1 MLTKKGQPLDT
12 SSVLI
17 ANGKKPKNKKI
28 IEILKNAKNVICVDN
43 GYELAS
49 ELNITPSVVIG
60 DLDSV
65 DINKISKDIL
75 IIKDEDQNTN
85 DLEKTLNYC
94 LSKNIRDIILVG
106 ATGERDD
113 QNLATILVSLE
124 YIEQLNIEI
133 LSDLYSIEF
142 VNGERD
148 FEVTPMREVSLISM
162 DKENIITTQGLKYNL
177 DKSKLSSATHG
188 ISNYSIGEN
197 FSISCSSP
205 LIVFK
210 KLWIEKILQ

>member
-1 MLTKKGQPLDT
+1 LLTKKDQSLDS

-85 DLEKTLNYC
+85 DLEKALNYC

-148 FEVTPMREVSLISM
+148 FEATPMREVSLISM
-162 DKENIITTQGLKYNL
+162 DKENTITTQGLKYNL

-205 LIVFK
+205 LIVFR
-210 KLWIEKILQ
+210 KL

>member
-1 MLTKKGQPLDT
+1 MLTKKDQSLDS

-85 DLEKTLNYC
+85 DLEKALNYC

-148 FEVTPMREVSLISM
+148 FEATPMREVSLISM

-205 LIVFK
+205 LIVFR
-210 KLWIEKILQ
+210 KL

>member
-1 MLTKKGQPLDT
+1 MLTKKDQSLDS

-148 FEVTPMREVSLISM
+148 FEAIPMREVSLIST
-162 DKENIITTQGLKYNL
+162 DKGNIITTQGLKYNL

-210 KLWIEKILQ
+210 KL

>member
-1 MLTKKGQPLDT
+1 M
-12 SSVLI
+12 
-17 ANGKKPKNKKI
+17 
-28 IEILKNAKNVICVDN
+28 
-43 GYELAS
+43 
-49 ELNITPSVVIG
+49 
-60 DLDSV
+60 
-65 DINKISKDIL
+65 
-75 IIKDEDQNTN
+75 
-85 DLEKTLNYC
+85 
-94 LSKNIRDIILVG
+94 VG

-142 VNGERD
+142 VNGKRD
-148 FEVTPMREVSLISM
+148 FEATPMREVSLISM

-210 KLWIEKILQ
+210 KL

>member
-1 MLTKKGQPLDT
+1 LLTKKDQSLDS

-85 DLEKTLNYC
+85 DLEKALNYC

-205 LIVFK
+205 LIVFR
-210 KLWIEKILQ
+210 KL

>member
-1 MLTKKGQPLDT
+1 MLTKKDQSLDS

-113 QNLATILVSLE
+113 QNLVTILVSLE

-210 KLWIEKILQ
+210 KL

>member
-1 MLTKKGQPLDT
+1 MLTKKDQSLDS

-205 LIVFK
+205 LIVFR
-210 KLWIEKILQ
+210 KL

>member
-1 MLTKKGQPLDT
+1 MLTKKDQSLDS

-85 DLEKTLNYC
+85 DLEKALNYC

-142 VNGERD
+142 VNGKRD
-148 FEVTPMREVSLISM
+148 FEATPMREVSLISM

-210 KLWIEKILQ
+210 KL

>member
-1 MLTKKGQPLDT
+1 MLTKKDQSLDS

-94 LSKNIRDIILVG
+94 LGKNIRDIILVG
-106 ATGERDD
+106 VTGERDD
-113 QNLATILVSLE
+113 QNLATILISLE

-197 FSISCSSP
+197 FYISCSSP
-205 LIVFK
+205 LIVFR
-210 KLWIEKILQ
+210 KL

>member
-1 MLTKKGQPLDT
+1 MLTKKDQSLDS

-133 LSDLYSIEF
+133 LSDLYSIKF
-142 VNGERD
+142 VNGKRE
-148 FEVTPMREVSLISM
+148 FETEPMKEVSLISM

-210 KLWIEKILQ
+210 KL

>member
-1 MLTKKGQPLDT
+1 MLTKKDQSLDS

-49 ELNITPSVVIG
+49 ELNITPSIIIG

-142 VNGERD
+142 VNGKRD
-148 FEVTPMREVSLISM
+148 FEATPMREVSLISM

>member
-1 MLTKKGQPLDT
+1 MLTKKDQSLDS

-148 FEVTPMREVSLISM
+148 FEATPMREVSLISM

-210 KLWIEKILQ
+210 KL

>member
-1 MLTKKGQPLDT
+1 MLTKKDQSLDS

-28 IEILKNAKNVICVDN
+28 IEILKNAKNIICVDN

-85 DLEKTLNYC
+85 DLEKALNYC

-210 KLWIEKILQ
+210 KL

>member
-1 MLTKKGQPLDT
+1 LLTKKDQSLDS

-142 VNGERD
+142 VNGKRD
-148 FEVTPMREVSLISM
+148 FEATPMREVSLISM

-205 LIVFK
+205 LIVFR
-210 KLWIEKILQ
+210 KL

>member
-1 MLTKKGQPLDT
+1 MLTKKDQSLDS

-148 FEVTPMREVSLISM
+148 FEATPMREISLISM

>member
-1 MLTKKGQPLDT
+1 MDSP
-12 SSVLI
+12 SVLI
-17 ANGKKPKNKKI
+17 ANGKKPKNKI
-28 IEILKNAKNVICVDN
+28 IIDILQNAKNIICVDN

-65 DINKISKDIL
+65 DISKVNQSVI
-75 IIKDEDQNTN
+75 IIKEEDQNTN
-85 DLEKTLNYC
+85 DLEKALNYC

-113 QNLATILVSLE
+113 QNLATILISLD

-133 LSDLYSIEF
+133 LSDLYSIKF
-142 VNGERD
+142 VNGKRE
-148 FEVTPMREVSLISM
+148 FETEPMKEVSLISM

-177 DKSKLSSATHG
+177 EKSKLLSATHG
-188 ISNYSIGEN
+188 ISNYSIGKN
-197 FSISCSSP
+197 FSISCLSP
-205 LIVFK
+205 LIVFR
-210 KLWIEKILQ
+210 KL

>member
-1 MLTKKGQPLDT
+1 MLTKKDQSLDS

-205 LIVFK
+205 LIVFRK
-210 KLWIEKILQ
+210 FCIEKI

>member
-1 MLTKKGQPLDT
+1 MLTKKDQSLDS

-85 DLEKTLNYC
+85 DLEKALNYC

-148 FEVTPMREVSLISM
+148 FEATPMREVSLISM
-162 DKENIITTQGLKYNL
+162 DKENTITTQGLKYNL

-205 LIVFK
+205 LIVFR
-210 KLWIEKILQ
+210 KL

>member
-1 MLTKKGQPLDT
+1 MLTKKDQSLDS

-113 QNLATILVSLE
+113 QNLATILISLE

-210 KLWIEKILQ
+210 KL

>member
-1 MLTKKGQPLDT
+1 LLTKKDQSLDS

-210 KLWIEKILQ
+210 KL

>member
-1 MLTKKGQPLDT
+1 MLTKKDQSLDS

-148 FEVTPMREVSLISM
+148 FEATPMREISLISM

-210 KLWIEKILQ
+210 KL

>member
-1 MLTKKGQPLDT
+1 MLTKKDQSLDS

-85 DLEKTLNYC
+85 DLEKALNYC

-210 KLWIEKILQ
+210 KL

>member
-1 MLTKKGQPLDT
+1 MLTKKDQSLDS

-85 DLEKTLNYC
+85 DLEKALNYC

-148 FEVTPMREVSLISM
+148 FEATPMRKVSLISM
-162 DKENIITTQGLKYNL
+162 DKDNIITTQGLKYNL

-205 LIVFK
+205 LIVFR
-210 KLWIEKILQ
+210 KL

>member
-1 MLTKKGQPLDT
+1 MLTKKDQSLDS

-28 IEILKNAKNVICVDN
+28 IVILKNAKNVICVDN

-148 FEVTPMREVSLISM
+148 FEATPMREVSLISM

-205 LIVFK
+205 LIVFR
-210 KLWIEKILQ
+210 KL